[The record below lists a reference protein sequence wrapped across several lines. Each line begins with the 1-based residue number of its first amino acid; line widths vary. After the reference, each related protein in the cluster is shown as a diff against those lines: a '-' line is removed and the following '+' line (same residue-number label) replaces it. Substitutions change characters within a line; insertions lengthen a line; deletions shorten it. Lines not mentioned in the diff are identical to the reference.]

1 MIKNSKI
8 NDLCLSGDESKARA
22 IILTQLDNDRFEED
36 MFSSKISNLSKIQ
49 GLFVDDNNM
58 YLESDESKWN
68 YVYWTMMCVEL
79 SNNFSRKKLEH
90 IFEVMRVLRKKED
103 PKFMPLKLIR
113 KPSPKKPTKRVK
125 EIKNNDS
132 FVDRFTS
139 IFKRN

>member
-1 MIKNSKI
+1 MIKYSKI
-8 NDLCLSGDESKARA
+8 NGLCLSGDESKARA

-49 GLFVDDNNM
+49 GLFIDDNNM
-58 YLESDESKWN
+58 YLESDERKWD

-90 IFEVMRVLRKKED
+90 MFEVMRVLRKKED
-103 PKFMPLKLIR
+103 PKFMPIKPIR
-113 KPSPKKPTKRVK
+113 KTSPKKPTGRRE

-132 FVDRFTS
+132 YVHKYFMP
-139 IFKRN
+139 KRN